1 MKMEKLLINHL
12 RLVVEAEVLVSLYCA
27 TQAAII
33 SYTQSAS
40 MTLAKYNINVNTI
53 APDVINIPI
62 WKKVDALF
70 TKYEHRPSGKK
81 IWLVRLSPWDEWDY
95 QKILWEQPYFWHL
108 MTQIIYLARH

>member
-1 MKMEKLLINHL
+1 ME
-12 RLVVEAEVLVSLYCA
+12 
-27 TQAAII
+27 
-33 SYTQSAS
+33 
-40 MTLAKYNINVNTI
+40 
-53 APDVINIPI
+53 
-62 WKKVDALF
+62 KVDALF